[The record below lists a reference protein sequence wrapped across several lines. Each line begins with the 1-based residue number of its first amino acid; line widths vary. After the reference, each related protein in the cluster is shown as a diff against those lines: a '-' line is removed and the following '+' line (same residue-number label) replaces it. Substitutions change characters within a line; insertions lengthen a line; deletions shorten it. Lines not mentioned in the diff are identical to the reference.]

1 MNGTVTGEKKLVGTL
16 SSNGSMVG
24 GMASVIGRDGKSA
37 YEVAVKNGFEG
48 TEIEWLESLKGERGD
63 KGEQG
68 IRGLQGEKG
77 DKGDKGERGEQGVQG
92 EQGQQ
97 GVQGIQGVKGD
108 TGAKGDKGDKGDKG
122 SKGDKGDTGNSGVY
136 LGSGDMPEDCN
147 VQIDPN
153 GEVFTADSL
162 AEIVAPEIGIV
173 NEASGSVI
181 TLKDSSNREL
191 QGLTISNTDAES
203 VTVNVMG
210 KNLLDYRKA
219 IPRVGAPNQ
228 SVTIDESI
236 HGVYWTGNYY
246 FWIPVSISAGT
257 SVMFSCE
264 SECAENPDNRVESF
278 QFEYEDGTVEYRT
291 IGYPA
296 IATKN
301 VKMLYVRRSVSESY
315 FTMKVWNLQ
324 LEIGTVITEYEPYKE
339 PQTLVVSVPN
349 GIGTDGFVCEDYA
362 ELHTYKPNTTIIND
376 VGAIM
381 EVEYVADTKAYIDN
395 KFTELQNAILASG
408 ANV

>member
-108 TGAKGDKGDKGDKG
+108 TGAKGDKGDKG

-153 GEVFTADSL
+153 GEILTIEAIKRLLGIAPARITNITLPASAWTGADSL
-162 AEIVAPEIGIV
+162 YSQEVAIDGITECSKV
-173 NEASGSVI
+173 DLLPSVSQLAIFHNKDVAFVTENENGV
-181 TLKDSSNREL
+181 
-191 QGLTISNTDAES
+191 
-203 VTVNVMG
+203 VTVFAIG
-210 KNLLDYRKA
+210 DKPTQDY
-219 IPRVGAPNQ
+219 
-228 SVTIDESI
+228 
-236 HGVYWTGNYY
+236 
-246 FWIPVSISAGT
+246 
-257 SVMFSCE
+257 
-264 SECAENPDNRVESF
+264 
-278 QFEYEDGTVEYRT
+278 
-291 IGYPA
+291 
-296 IATKN
+296 
-301 VKMLYVRRSVSESY
+301 
-315 FTMKVWNLQ
+315 TMQVQ
-324 LEIGTVITEYEPYKE
+324 ITE
-339 PQTLVVSVPN
+339 
-349 GIGTDGFVCEDYA
+349 
-362 ELHTYKPNTTIIND
+362 
-376 VGAIM
+376 
-381 EVEYVADTKAYIDN
+381 VEA
-395 KFTELQNAILASG
+395 
-408 ANV
+408 